1 MKYFKHYETVDGVD
15 RVKYFQPEDTNMCIP
30 EAPGNMDYARMMAEV
45 EGGYLSNGDL
55 VAAGTST
62 IEEVDDTP
70 VPTWQDNRIAAYGSW
85 REQLD
90 MMYHGTWNDHVASVK
105 AANPKE

>member
-1 MKYFKHYETVDGVD
+1 MKYFKHYEIIDGVD
-15 RVKYFQPEDTNMCIP
+15 RIKYFQPEDTNMCIP
-30 EAPGNMDYARMMAEV
+30 EAPDNSDYIRMMEAVEAGEAEIV
-45 EGGYLSNGDL
+45 
-55 VAAGTST
+55 
-62 IEEVDDTP
+62 EVDDTP

>member
-1 MKYFKHYETVDGVD
+1 MLDGV
-15 RVKYFQPEDTNMCIP
+15 VANYYQPDGTNMCIP
-30 EAPGNMDYARMMAEV
+30 PVPGNTDYNNMMAEV
-45 EGGYLSNGDL
+45 EGGYLSNGDF

-90 MMYHGTWNDHVASVK
+90 MMYHGTWEDHVASVK
-105 AANPKE
+105 AEHPKP